1 MSRIRMEVKLNTG
14 CASMVE
20 LYVDGVRERVAE
32 INIHSSCTPEDFKR
46 FCHMDENKFW
56 AEFEGD
62 IEITEKETDYGYLY
76 RIAEI
81 KSIKEGK

>member
-1 MSRIRMEVKLNTG
+1 MSRIRVEVNLNIG
-14 CASMVE
+14 CARMVE

-32 INIHSSCTPEDFKR
+32 INTDIPSDSFNR
-46 FCHMDENKFW
+46 FCHRNEQKLW
-56 AEFEGD
+56 LEFEGD

-76 RIAEI
+76 RIATI